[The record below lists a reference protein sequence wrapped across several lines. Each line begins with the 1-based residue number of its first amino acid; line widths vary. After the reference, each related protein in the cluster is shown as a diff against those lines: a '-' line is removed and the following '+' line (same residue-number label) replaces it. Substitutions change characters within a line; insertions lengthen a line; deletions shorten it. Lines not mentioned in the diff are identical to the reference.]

1 MAYTTPTVNYS
12 TTINGT
18 YTELTGIQS
27 VSISRG
33 RQRFDDNFAGNTCVI
48 DLIPA
53 TSYATALAIGQF
65 IDVRTTNAASSPA
78 YFVGVITDIDR
89 KYEIPYNTSTTYA
102 PADRIRIT
110 AAGTTGVLGKTT
122 FAIYNLGLSSC
133 ASSIQGMSSGINC
146 WVQGIFGAPIDAT
159 NSPSSITNVGAL
171 DLTNQLLRTNQYF
184 IDDIDNQRVTYVGK
198 SHIGVTFSPGVNNS
212 SYTFSDAGTVGALK
226 FSDLQYQST
235 VLNTFTE
242 VQVIPV
248 GLATQSATSG
258 SAPYNTLVYNTYSN
272 STADAASLAG
282 YIINLQSVTTAVPY
296 SITTNTM
303 AASTCTDISKL
314 TTTTALT
321 TAGQTVNLG
330 SAVTVIFRGTT
341 VTAQIQGI
349 NTTFYPDYATVQLFL
364 SPSLGT
370 PFTLDSSAFG
380 VLDTNRLGYP

>member
-18 YTELTGIQS
+18 YTSLTGIQS

-33 RQRFDDNFAGNTCVI
+33 RQRFDDNFAGNTCVV

-53 TSYATALAIGQF
+53 TTYATALAIGQF
-65 IDVRTTNAASSPA
+65 IDVRTTNASGSAA
-78 YFVGVITDIDR
+78 YFVGTITDIDR

-110 AAGTTGVLGKTT
+110 ATGTTGILGKSTEVSYTLISQSCTANILAASTANGCYVPYLYLNDSPT
-122 FAIYNLGLSSC
+122 FSS
-133 ASSIQGMSSGINC
+133 N
-146 WVQGIFGAPIDAT
+146 AT
-159 NSPSSITNVGAL
+159 LTNIGTL
-171 DLTNQLLRTNQYF
+171 DLVNGLLRTCQYF
-184 IDDIDNQRVTYVGK
+184 VDDIDNSRSDATGYNHTG
-198 SHIGVTFSPGVNNS
+198 GTFSPGVSNT
-212 SYTFSDAGTVGALK
+212 SYTFSDAGTVGAYK

-242 VQVIPV
+242 AQVAPT
-248 GLATQSATSG
+248 GLATQSATTG
-258 SAPYNTLVYNTYSN
+258 VAPFNTLVYNTYN
-272 STADAASLAG
+272 NTTADAANLAS
-282 YIINLQSVTTAVPY
+282 YIISLQSITTAVPF

-303 AASTCTDISKL
+303 AAATCTDLSVL
-314 TTTTALT
+314 TTTAAYT
-321 TAGQTVNLG
+321 GSGVTVNLG
-330 SAVTVIFRGTT
+330 AAVTVIFRGTT

-380 VLDTNRLGYP
+380 VLDANRLGYP